1 MTKIS
6 VMILMIVIIT
16 TTTISSER
24 EMKKTKEA
32 DDVGN
37 RLTLLAE
44 IFPQIRRIA
53 NVEFY
58 LHFACLQDIVFCS
71 KYQPS
76 TI

>member
-32 DDVGN
+32 DDVG
-37 RLTLLAE
+37 TLLAE
-44 IFPQIRRIA
+44 IFSQIRRIA

-58 LHFACLQDIVFCS
+58 LLFARLQDAVSCS